1 MMNDVDLTSR
11 ESFRDRS
18 IIIGHITF
26 RIPYAELIRVNS
38 NRFRTFKPH
47 CMNAHLIR

>member
-1 MMNDVDLTSR
+1 MMNDVDFMSY

-26 RIPYAELIRVNS
+26 HIPHAGLIQVNS
-38 NRFRTFKPH
+38 NRFRAFKPH